1 MKEFQILKKTELLG
15 KDFVVY
21 GTVEEPLFLAKD
33 VAAWIGHSNTSMML
47 NMVDDDEKVKIFG
60 TLPALS
66 KDYKP
71 CVSNTYTG
79 ANYYFLT
86 ENGVYEVL
94 MQSNVPIAKQFKKGV
109 KEILKSIRKTGGY
122 IATQQ
127 NDTPEMIMARALRV
141 ADETIKRNEQRVREL
156 EAQTELQASTID
168 AQKKE
173 LTAQA
178 PKAEYYDKTLASTDC
193 ITTTQVADDLG
204 MSAKALNAKLRDNG
218 IIYHQSGQ
226 WHLTAKFKTWNLH
239 GTRTYS
245 YTKEDGTTGTKQT
258 LVWNQRGKRFI
269 LALYN
274 NDFSVREAIAE
285 IKGEM

>member
-1 MKEFQILKKTELLG
+1 MEEIRIMHKSTLLG
-15 KDFVVY
+15 KEIDVW
-21 GTVEEPLFLAKD
+21 GTAEEPLFRASD
-33 VAAWIGHSNTSMML
+33 VAEWLGMSNVTD
-47 NMVDDDEKVKIFG
+47 MVSRVDQEER
-60 TLPALS
+60 S
-66 KDYKP
+66 KF
-71 CVSNTYTG
+71 NLG
-79 ANYYFLT
+79 RQGEGWFLT
-86 ENGVYEVL
+86 EDGLYEVL
-94 MQSNVPIAKQFKKGV
+94 MQSRKPIAKQFKKGV

-122 IATQQ
+122 IATLQ

-141 ADETIKRNEQRVREL
+141 ADETIRRNEQRMREL